1 MSLKQQIFCSLYDN
15 QFFFN
20 LTLGQNKIYCEI
32 KTVFVKTF
40 NLYPLFVIISLR
52 SNYVLQIKSLIPF
65 LTVESTNLRSFAI

>member
-40 NLYPLFVIISLR
+40 NLCPLFVIISLR